1 MPTVIQTPQTPGPV
15 KAPAGRA
22 GANITVHDRARGAFQ
37 DMLKQKLEQK
47 AEQIEQM
54 SVEQSEPTRRGRRRA
69 TVEPVS
75 EQAEQAGQV
84 RQTGVIRRER
94 RGLPVGQVGQ
104 VEQVEQVEQFGQAKL
119 VSTRPGPRRNITSF
133 EGRNIAADSEKNL
146 MGRRA
151 VVQDH
156 RFRPGASDLDKP
168 QGFGKRGFGAIK
180 GLEGTAP
187 LPSKDAEATVEFLKQ
202 ARIAGLAGLHM
213 TPAQV
218 IEGMADEET
227 QQQEVTL
234 LWKDF
239 MKRWLEGQKDKEE
252 DKALEM
258 AEETTDAEPI
268 PRWDAYRAA
277 LSV

>member
-1 MPTVIQTPQTPGPV
+1 MPTAIQTPQAPGPV
-15 KAPAGRA
+15 KVPAGRA

-37 DMLKQKLEQK
+37 DLLKQKLEQK

-54 SVEQSEPTRRGRRRA
+54 SVEQSEPARRVRRRA

-75 EQAEQAGQV
+75 EQAEQV
-84 RQTGVIRRER
+84 KQTGQTGTIRRER
-94 RGLPVGQVGQ
+94 RSLPVGQ
-104 VEQVEQVEQFGQAKL
+104 VEQVVQVEQFGQAEL

-133 EGRNIAADSEKNL
+133 ECRNIAADSEKNL
-146 MGRRA
+146 MGKRA

-156 RFRPGASDLDKP
+156 RFRPGAEGLENPSALR
-168 QGFGKRGFGAIK
+168 KRGFGAMK
-180 GLEGTAP
+180 GLGENTP
-187 LPSKDAEATVEFLKQ
+187 LPSKDAEATKEFLKQ

-218 IEGMADEET
+218 IEGMTDEET
-227 QQQEVTL
+227 AQQEVTL

-252 DKALEM
+252 DKAKEM

-268 PRWDAYRAA
+268 PRWDTYRAA